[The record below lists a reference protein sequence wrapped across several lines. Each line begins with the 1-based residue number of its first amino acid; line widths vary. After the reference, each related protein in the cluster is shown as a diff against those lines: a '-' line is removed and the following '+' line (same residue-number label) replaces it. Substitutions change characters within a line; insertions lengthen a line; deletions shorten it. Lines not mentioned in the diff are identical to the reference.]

1 MTDIDRYI
9 CEQIA
14 RAEYLDEETKTSWI
28 ARIHADGLNPA
39 TTRLLLQTMLDRALA
54 KIGDQLDPA
63 RPDFKTRY
71 DGIMA
76 EIDRAEAD
84 FQTRLGLGNK

>member
-1 MTDIDRYI
+1 MTDIERYI

-28 ARIHADGLNPA
+28 ARIHADGLDPA

-54 KIGDQLDPA
+54 KIGDQLDPS
-63 RPDFKTRY
+63 RPDFKARY
-71 DGIMA
+71 DAIMH
-76 EIDRAEAD
+76 EIDLAETD
-84 FQTRLGLGNK
+84 FQSKVLKAE